1 MQRML
6 NSLRNKTHMKRIF
19 LVLILLFNWSWSQ
32 TSPTQRNFGDT
43 SSPVPSVSSMAS
55 YVNTPVSL
63 STGVPDIS
71 LPLFTLP
78 TGNKNLDL
86 SVTLNYHV
94 YNSGRNKRGSEV
106 GLGWSMFKGGVVSK
120 ENVNDPDEKYQ
131 NASSYDYKK
140 NKFDDIYYYNFPGN
154 SGKFKIV
161 RDTINNTFRVNNL
174 SGDNLKI
181 EYTRDS
187 NMATLILNSFT
198 ITDTK
203 GFKYVF
209 SDYSIA
215 RFDVRLSNGFNYR
228 SAFYLTKIIDEN
240 NTEIANFTYEKK
252 SKYGGYQSLVLL
264 YQYCKLKTIST
275 RYGKITFEN
284 VFNEDVETFDKNE
297 DPYKIKTIS
306 QWDKSSHLIS
316 RYSFDFSNHWDRA
329 SQLESVSRLDKDLK
343 EIEKRTFYYS
353 NESVNNYGP
362 LSDPN
367 KYGDYLC
374 SLDTRSINPKYFV
387 SALKSMTLPEGG
399 LVEYNFE
406 AGEVYAN
413 KANSQL
419 SYNYIDDPEYQ
430 YLKVVDSINFD
441 THTTRNYTFQVP
453 QKKLYR
459 LIFNVNETY
468 VIKNMHGDI
477 IITPT
482 YELFNS
488 AGKKMDNYQ
497 KQCFD
502 VPLYDLPADTYTIK
516 ISGNG
521 NGSLTNYAIFHA
533 DGPNR
538 NSYYTKV
545 PRIKNIKYYD
555 ANRIVKKTI
564 AYNYDLFTDSNSSSG
579 KMFIN
584 ETCTHGEDIDFDDR
598 YIIYTNVK
606 EIYGEPSSNLGYT
619 QHYFKTLD
627 DYNQDNKPWY
637 RPYYNMVSSGVKVK
651 METFNQQN
659 QLLSDE
665 NMDYVF
671 DEINGVDASGTCSGS
686 YRASWLKSSKI
697 VSNTYYS
704 NGTKL
709 QNISEST
716 FNPSNFQ
723 LSSTKE
729 TSPDGKI
736 TEKKIQYA
744 GDLNN
749 SRLINANMTSIPL
762 QTEVKVNG
770 ILVDKTETK
779 YDAASSLYPSSVTSF
794 NAQNQN
800 QVTEGLMEQYDDKGN
815 LVQTRGKD
823 NILVTTIWGYYQA
836 YPIAKIE
843 GPSYNQVLGLQTVI
857 AAIAASNADADNPGN
872 EAAFLQALENMRK
885 DPALKDYTMTTSTYD
900 PMIGITNSISPN
912 GMKTTYVYDTLNRLI
927 KIMDG
932 NGKAVSEYQYNYKH

>member
-1 MQRML
+1 
-6 NSLRNKTHMKRIF
+6 MKRIF

-94 YNSGRNKRGSEV
+94 YNSGPNQRGTEIGV
-106 GLGWSMFKGGVVSK
+106 GWSMIKGGVISK
-120 ENVNDPDEKYQ
+120 ENANEPDEKYQ
-131 NASSYDYKK
+131 NASSYDYQK

-161 RDTINNTFRVNNL
+161 RDTVNNTFAVNNI
-174 SGDNLKI
+174 SGNNLKI

-187 NMATLILNSFT
+187 NPATLILNSFT
-198 ITDTK
+198 ITDAK
-203 GFKYVF
+203 GFKF
-209 SDYSIA
+209 IFNDYSIA
-215 RFDVRLSNGFNYR
+215 RYDTSTKGFNYR
-228 SAFYLTKIIDEN
+228 SAFYLSKIIDEN
-240 NTEIANFTYEKK
+240 NIEIASFTYEKR
-252 SKYGGYQSLVLL
+252 SKYIGYQSSIQL
-264 YQYCKLKTIST
+264 YQYCKLETIST

-284 VFNEDVETFDKNE
+284 SFDDLVEMYNENE
-297 DPYKIKTIS
+297 DPYKIKSVS
-306 QWDKSSHLIS
+306 QWDKSSRLVS
-316 RYSFDFSNHWDRA
+316 KYRTLFFGGTLVSLTKLDRN
-329 SQLESVSRLDKDLK
+329 LK
-343 EIEKRTFYYS
+343 EIENRRFSYS
-353 NESVNNYGP
+353 DTSVTNYGP
-362 LSDPN
+362 LSDPS
-367 KYGDYLC
+367 KYGDYIC

-406 AGEVYAN
+406 AGEIYTKVNPQLAN
-413 KANSQL
+413 D
-419 SYNYIDDPEYQ
+419 YINDPNYQ

-453 QKKLYR
+453 QKKVYR
-459 LIFNVNETY
+459 MYFYANETY

-488 AGKKMDNYQ
+488 AGQKMDNYQ

-521 NGSLTNYAIFHA
+521 NGSLTNYAVFNA
-533 DGPNR
+533 NGPYR
-538 NSYYTKV
+538 NSIYNRI
-545 PRIKNIKYYD
+545 PRIKSIKYYTAD
-555 ANRIVKKTI
+555 LKVKKTI
-564 AYNYDLFTDSNSSSG
+564 TYNYDLFTDSNSTSG
-579 KMFIN
+579 KVFTN
-584 ETCTHGEDIDFDDR
+584 ERCSTNDGERDYYDDK
-598 YIIYTNVK
+598 YIVYTNVK
-606 EIYGEPSSNLGYT
+606 EIYGEPSNNLGYT
-619 QHYFKTLD
+619 KHYFKTIE
-627 DYNQDNKPWY
+627 DYVQNNSSWY
-637 RPYYNMVSSGVKVK
+637 RPYYNMVSSGIEVKK
-651 METFNQQN
+651 ETFNPQN
-659 QLLSDE
+659 ELLSDD
-665 NMDYVF
+665 NIDYVF
-671 DEINGVDASGTCSGS
+671 DEINGVDEYSVCAGYKSK
-686 YRASWLKSSKI
+686 ASWLKSSKM

-704 NGTKL
+704 NGTQL

-749 SRLINANMTSIPL
+749 SRLINANMTSVPL

-779 YDAASSLYPSSVTSF
+779 YDTASSLYPSSVTSF

-823 NILVTTIWGYYQA
+823 NIPVTTIWGYYQA

-843 GPSYNQVLGLQTVI
+843 GLSYNQVLGLQTVI
-857 AAIAASNADADNPGN
+857 AAIAASNADADNPDN
-872 EAAFLQALENMRK
+872 EVAFLQALENMRK

-912 GMKTTYVYDTLNRLI
+912 GMKTTYVYDTLNRLV

-932 NGKAVSEYQYNYKH
+932 NGKTVSEYQYNYKH

>member
-1 MQRML
+1 ML

-94 YNSGRNKRGSEV
+94 YNSGPNQRGTEIGV
-106 GLGWSMFKGGVVSK
+106 GWSMIKGGVISK
-120 ENVNDPDEKYQ
+120 ENGNDPDEKYQ
-131 NASSYDYKK
+131 DASKYDYKK

-154 SGKFKIV
+154 SGKFKIL
-161 RDTINNTFRVNNL
+161 RDTINNTFRVNNI
-174 SGDNLKI
+174 SGNNLKI

-187 NMATLILNSFT
+187 NPATLILNSFT
-198 ITDTK
+198 ITDAQ

-209 SDYSIA
+209 NDYSIA
-215 RFDVRLSNGFNYR
+215 RFDVRLSSGFNYK

-240 NTEIANFTYEKK
+240 NTEIANFTYEKRT
-252 SKYGGYQSLVLL
+252 KYGGYQSLVLL
-264 YQYCKLKTIST
+264 YQYCKLETIST

-284 VFNEDVETFDKNE
+284 WFDQDVETFDKNE
-297 DPYKIKTIS
+297 DPYKIKSIS

-316 RYSFDFSNHWDRA
+316 KYSFHYRNSH
-329 SQLESVSRLDKDLK
+329 LEYLTKLDKNLK
-343 EIEKRTFYYS
+343 EIEKRAFDYS
-353 NESVNNYGP
+353 SESVNNYGP

-374 SLDTRSINPKYFV
+374 MTDTRSINPKYFV
-387 SALKSMTLPEGG
+387 SALRSMTLPEGG

-406 AGEVYAN
+406 AGETYAN

-419 SYNYIDDPEYQ
+419 SDDYIGEPNHQ

-453 QKKLYR
+453 KKKLYR

-468 VIKNMHGDI
+468 IIKNMHGDI
-477 IITPT
+477 IIPPT
-482 YELFNS
+482 YKLFDS
-488 AGKKMDNYQ
+488 TGREMIDYQ
-497 KQCFD
+497 KRC
-502 VPLYDLPADTYTIK
+502 PWIEYYDLPAGTYTIK

-521 NGSLTNYAIFHA
+521 NGSLTNYVVFNTDAPI
-533 DGPNR
+533 R
-538 NSYYTKV
+538 NSYYAKI
-545 PRIKNIKYYD
+545 PRIKSIKYYD
-555 ANRIVKKTI
+555 TNRKVKKTI
-564 AYNYDLFTDSNSSSG
+564 SYNYDLFTDSNSSSG
-579 KMFIN
+579 KLFYN
-584 ETCTHGEDIDFDDR
+584 EKCTNDDIDTDNRF
-598 YIIYTNVK
+598 IVYTNVK
-606 EIYGEPSSNLGYT
+606 EIYGEPSNNLGYT
-619 QHYFKTLD
+619 KHYFKTIE
-627 DYNQDNKPWY
+627 DYVQNNSSWY

-665 NMDYVF
+665 NMDPVF
-671 DEINGVDASGTCSGS
+671 DEINGVDESGTCPG
-686 YRASWLKSSKI
+686 YRYKASWLKSSKI

-704 NGTKL
+704 NGTQL

-749 SRLINANMTSIPL
+749 TRLINANMTSVPL

-770 ILVDKTETK
+770 ILVGKTETK
-779 YDAASSLYPSSVTSF
+779 YDTASSLYPSSVTSF

-823 NILVTTIWGYYQA
+823 NIPVTTIWGYYQA

-843 GPSYNQVLGLQTVI
+843 GLSYNQVLGLQTVI
-857 AAIAASNADADNPGN
+857 AAIAASNADADNPDN
-872 EAAFLQALENMRK
+872 EVAFLQALENMRK

-912 GMKTTYVYDTLNRLI
+912 GMKTTYVYDTLNRLV

-932 NGKAVSEYQYNYKH
+932 NGKTVSEYQYNYKH

>member
-1 MQRML
+1 
-6 NSLRNKTHMKRIF
+6 MKRIF
-19 LVLILLFNWSWSQ
+19 LILILLFNWSWSQ
-32 TSPTQRNFGDT
+32 TSSTQRNFGDT
-43 SSPVPSVSSMAS
+43 SAPVPSVSSMAS

-71 LPLFTLP
+71 LPLFSLP
-78 TGNKNLDL
+78 TGNQNLNL
-86 SVTLNYHV
+86 SVSLNYHV
-94 YNSGRNKRGSEV
+94 YNSGPNKRGTEV
-106 GLGWSMFKGGVVSK
+106 GIGWSMIKGGVISK

-131 NASSYDYKK
+131 DASKYDYKK

-161 RDTINNTFRVNNL
+161 RDTINNTFTVNNI
-174 SGDNLKI
+174 SGNNLKI

-187 NMATLILNSFT
+187 NPATLILNSFT

-215 RFDVRLSNGFNYR
+215 RFDVRYSSGFNYR
-228 SAFYLTKIIDEN
+228 SAFYLTKIVDES

-252 SKYGGYQSLVLL
+252 SKYVGYQSLVLL
-264 YQYCKLKTIST
+264 YQYCKLETIST

-284 VFNEDVETFDKNE
+284 VFDQDVETFDKNE

-306 QWDKSSHLIS
+306 QWNKSSHLIS
-316 RYSFDFSNHWDRA
+316 KYSFDYWNSN
-329 SQLESVSRLDKDLK
+329 LKYLIKLDKSLK
-343 EIEKRTFYYS
+343 EIEKRTFDYS
-353 NESVNNYGP
+353 SESLNNYGP

-367 KYGDYLC
+367 KYGDYVC
-374 SLDTRSINPKYFV
+374 TDTRPINPKYFV

-399 LVEYNFE
+399 QVEYNFE
-406 AGEVYAN
+406 AGEIYAN
-413 KANSQL
+413 KVNSQF
-419 SYNYIDDPEYQ
+419 SDDYIGEPNHQ

-453 QKKLYR
+453 KKKMYR
-459 LIFNVNETY
+459 VIFNADETY

-477 IITPT
+477 IIPPT

-488 AGKKMDNYQ
+488 AGQKLVEYQ
-497 KQCFD
+497 KRC
-502 VPLYDLPADTYTIK
+502 PWIENYDLPTGTYTIK

-521 NGSLTNYAIFHA
+521 NGSLTNYAVFNT
-533 DGPNR
+533 DGPIR
-538 NSYYTKV
+538 NSYYVKI
-545 PRIKNIKYYD
+545 PRIKSIKYYD
-555 ANRIVKKTI
+555 ANKIVKKTI
-564 AYNYDLFTDSNSSSG
+564 TYNYDLFTDSNSSSG
-579 KMFIN
+579 KMFYN
-584 ETCTHGEDIDFDDR
+584 ETCTHGEDIDYDDR

-619 QHYFKTLD
+619 KHYFKTLD
-627 DYNQDNKPWY
+627 DYILNNQSWY
-637 RPYYNMVSSGVKVK
+637 RPYYNMVSSGVKMK
-651 METFNQQN
+651 METFNKQN

-671 DEINGVDASGTCSGS
+671 DEINGVNEYMVCPGYKSK
-686 YRASWLKSSKI
+686 ASWLKSSKT

-723 LSSTKE
+723 LSTMKE
-729 TSPDGKI
+729 TAPDGKI

-749 SRLINANMTSIPL
+749 TRLINANMISVPL
-762 QTEVKVNG
+762 QTNVKVNG
-770 ILVDKTETK
+770 ILVGKTETK
-779 YDAASSLYPSSVTSF
+779 YDAASSLHPSSVTSF
-794 NAQNQN
+794 NTQNQN
-800 QVTEGLMEQYDDKGN
+800 QVTEGYMEQYDDKGN
-815 LVQTRGKD
+815 LLQARGKD
-823 NILVTTIWGYYQA
+823 NVPVTTIWGYYQT

-843 GPSYNQVLGLQTVI
+843 GLSFNQVSVLQSVI
-857 AAIAASNADADNPGN
+857 AAVSASNADADNPDN
-872 EAAFLQALENMRK
+872 EAVLLQALENMRK
-885 DPALKDYTMTTSTYD
+885 DPALKDYVMTTSTYD
-900 PMIGITNSISPN
+900 PMIGVTNSISPN
-912 GMKTTYVYDTLNRLI
+912 GMKTTYVYDAFNRLI

-932 NGKAVSEYQYNYKH
+932 NGKTVSEYQYNYRH